1 MLQKNMTKKVGRE
14 PHLKEVRFNYDHAI
28 PARKDRERLQP
39 RKLPE
44 GRRMPPDER
53 WLVGESHPGPIVRHP
68 DIVKLEVRAIIA
80 HGILRKNREAQLR
93 SVFVFGAGVILRGR
107 RTYLLSIIRGA
118 HEIGRVLQALSHEL
132 LGSRRAEEHV
142 VEVGH
147 VIKRGRAE

>member
-1 MLQKNMTKKVGRE
+1 
-14 PHLKEVRFNYDHAI
+14 
-28 PARKDRERLQP
+28 
-39 RKLPE
+39 
-44 GRRMPPDER
+44 MPPDER

-118 HEIGRVLQALSHEL
+118 HEIGRVLQALSHGRSSANARTAHEIGFYSSIQNHKQLSVLGEL
-132 LGSRRAEEHV
+132 
-142 VEVGH
+142 
-147 VIKRGRAE
+147 